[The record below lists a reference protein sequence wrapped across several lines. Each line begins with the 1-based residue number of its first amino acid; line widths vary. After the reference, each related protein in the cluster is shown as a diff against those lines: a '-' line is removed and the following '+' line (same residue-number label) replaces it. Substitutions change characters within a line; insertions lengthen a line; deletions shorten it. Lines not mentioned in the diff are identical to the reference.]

1 MNSARAHPYFL
12 IVCKIEKGFE
22 DLCISPRH
30 ISKEM
35 KLSGWK
41 GIKYRGYGQAEDL
54 RGFLRWEEMGSLEV
68 HLSCLFINMN
78 QYDSLDQYEA
88 LKYSVNLRRD

>member
-1 MNSARAHPYFL
+1 MKSARAHLYFL

-54 RGFLRWEEMGSLEV
+54 RGFLRWEEKGSLEV
-68 HLSCLFINMN
+68 HLSWLFINMN

-88 LKYSVNLRRD
+88 LKCSVNLRRD

>member
-1 MNSARAHPYFL
+1 MNSARAHPCFL

-88 LKYSVNLRRD
+88 LKYSVNLRRG